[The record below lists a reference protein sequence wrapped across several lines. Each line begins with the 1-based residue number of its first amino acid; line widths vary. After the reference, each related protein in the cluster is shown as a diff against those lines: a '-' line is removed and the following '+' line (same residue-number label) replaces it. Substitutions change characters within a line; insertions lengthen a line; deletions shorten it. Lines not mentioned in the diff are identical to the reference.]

1 MKKIVFLISLLISFN
16 DGFGQDWITDSNF
29 DDKIHEKSAFGDDE
43 MSIVIVEFWA
53 KFNDANS
60 FQDWDKVKGITHYY
74 RIDIAKAPNAKKEY
88 RIRMAPTIIVFKDGI
103 KEEMYK
109 AGLDLECPVTLD
121 ELQEHIDEIKSASQ
135 FQKGYKWQKERQL
148 VPIIVHPQKKGR
160 VYTQKPKPQEVK
172 EVNTIR
178 RNIADKEDETYRYTQ
193 FEIHEIYG

>member
-1 MKKIVFLISLLISFN
+1 MKKIVFLISLLISFSN
-16 DGFGQDWITDSNF
+16 AFGQDWITDSNF
-29 DDKIHEKSAFGDDE
+29 EDKIHEKSAFGDDE

-53 KFNDANS
+53 KFNDANA
-60 FQDWDKVKGITHYY
+60 FQDWDKIEGITHYY

-135 FQKGYKWQKERQL
+135 F
-148 VPIIVHPQKKGR
+148 
-160 VYTQKPKPQEVK
+160 
-172 EVNTIR
+172 
-178 RNIADKEDETYRYTQ
+178 
-193 FEIHEIYG
+193 